1 MKKQQQNGN
10 TKEKVNQSRW
20 PRREG
25 NLASHSDWTDWV
37 RHEIKELTI
46 KTR

>member
-1 MKKQQQNGN
+1 MKADGQKR
-10 TKEKVNQSRW
+10 KEIL
-20 PRREG
+20 P
-25 NLASHSDWTDWV
+25 SHSDWTDWV